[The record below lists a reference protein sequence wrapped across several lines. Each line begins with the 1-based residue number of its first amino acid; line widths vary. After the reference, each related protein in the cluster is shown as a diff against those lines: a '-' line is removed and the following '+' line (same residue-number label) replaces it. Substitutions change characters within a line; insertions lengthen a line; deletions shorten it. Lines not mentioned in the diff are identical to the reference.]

1 MKNAEMLF
9 CGRLLLATVLLSKLI
24 SGRGVAAE
32 PSTVTGTPLRY
43 PSARVDSHV
52 DDYHGEKVADPYRWM
67 EELDSPETKA
77 WVKAEAELTDSYLEK
92 IPARKA
98 LKERLTQLLDFEKF
112 GTPFHA
118 GKRFFYSH
126 NSGLQP
132 QSALLI
138 TDGSEGEPKIAF
150 SPNTLPKGVALA
162 GYVASPDG
170 NVLAYGLSQGGSD
183 WTDWHFRDLKSGK
196 DLPDVLRWT
205 KYYHPVFAPD
215 GKGVYYS
222 AFPAPAPGEEL
233 RVRDL
238 NDAIYYHALRTEA
251 SKDRKVYARPE
262 HPDWQFAPHLA
273 RGSHWLVITAGEG
286 EVGDKGLENVYA
298 LDVSV
303 KNSDVITVVEG
314 FDAEYLY
321 VGADDRARLGGT
333 LAKRANALPSPV
345 TVPPVTGSH
354 LSETIDAPKRELLF
368 FQTTLN
374 APRGRVIAM
383 DPAVAQ
389 PQFTVPKPVHSG
401 SLPVSVVTEPQLPQA
416 GPIDRWLEVVPQ
428 GPDAMDSA
436 SGSVTL
442 VGHQLIVGTLHD
454 AHSKL
459 TLYGLDGK
467 VRELTLSGIGTAS
480 GFGGEPNDKE
490 TFYSFVDYVTPP
502 TIYRLNLKDGKSSI
516 FRAPKPAFDG
526 AQFETK
532 QVFYP
537 SKDGTKIPMYL
548 VYKRGIKMDGSN
560 PTLLYGYGGFGISVV
575 PRFDSTRIA
584 WLERGGI
591 FAVANLRGGGEY
603 GEEWH
608 RQAILGNKQKVFDD
622 FVAAAEWLIAQKY
635 TCTPKLAI
643 EGGSNGGLLIGA
655 CVTQRPDLFGAAL
668 AYVGVMDML
677 RFDQF
682 GQGVGW
688 AGDYGSPQNPEDF
701 KALRAYSPYHNVKPG
716 THYPP
721 MMVITGDHDARV
733 MPAHSF
739 KFAAA
744 LQAAQAGPAPILLRV
759 RLSTGHGAGPTT
771 SQVIEEKADAYAFLM
786 ENLGMVEK

>member
-1 MKNAEMLF
+1 
-9 CGRLLLATVLLSKLI
+9 
-24 SGRGVAAE
+24 
-32 PSTVTGTPLRY
+32 
-43 PSARVDSHV
+43 
-52 DDYHGEKVADPYRWM
+52 
-67 EELDSPETKA
+67 
-77 WVKAEAELTDSYLEK
+77 
-92 IPARKA
+92 
-98 LKERLTQLLDFEKF
+98 
-112 GTPFHA
+112 
-118 GKRFFYSH
+118 
-126 NSGLQP
+126 
-132 QSALLI
+132 
-138 TDGSEGEPKIAF
+138 
-150 SPNTLPKGVALA
+150 
-162 GYVASPDG
+162 
-170 NVLAYGLSQGGSD
+170 
-183 WTDWHFRDLKSGK
+183 
-196 DLPDVLRWT
+196 
-205 KYYHPVFAPD
+205 
-215 GKGVYYS
+215 
-222 AFPAPAPGEEL
+222 
-233 RVRDL
+233 
-238 NDAIYYHALRTEA
+238 
-251 SKDRKVYARPE
+251 
-262 HPDWQFAPHLA
+262 
-273 RGSHWLVITAGEG
+273 
-286 EVGDKGLENVYA
+286 
-298 LDVSV
+298 
-303 KNSDVITVVEG
+303 
-314 FDAEYLY
+314 
-321 VGADDRARLGGT
+321 
-333 LAKRANALPSPV
+333 
-345 TVPPVTGSH
+345 
-354 LSETIDAPKRELLF
+354 
-368 FQTTLN
+368 
-374 APRGRVIAM
+374 M

-389 PQFTVPKPVHSG
+389 PQFTVPKPVQSG

-608 RQAILGNKQKVFDD
+608 RQAILGNKQTVFDD
-622 FVAAAEWLIAQKY
+622 FIAAAEWLIAQKY
-635 TCTPKLAI
+635 TCTPKLAV

-682 GQGVGW
+682 GQGTGW
-688 AGDYGSPQNPEDF
+688 VGDYGSPQNPEDF
-701 KALRAYSPYHNVKPG
+701 KALRAYSPYHNVKRG

-744 LQAAQAGPAPILLRV
+744 LQTAQTGPAPILLRV